1 MISYYISLNFILFVS
16 AQNELY
22 KGYKVYNI
30 KFNSEQQQNTFKTLN
45 NGVIDFWRAPCFK
58 HGVVGQAM
66 VPPTHVDWWED
77 ILQDLGVEREIW
89 VEDVYG
95 YLANS
100 NIIKLS
106 EDTFD
111 FNGYYRYEKILEYMQ
126 KLELEHQNSPNF
138 NVELINGGSTD
149 EGRPLVYIKLSRTS
163 SAPKPVVI
171 IEGGINPREWITV
184 PAALNVVDKLIE
196 QERFLD
202 NFDWII
208 APVVN
213 PDGYEYTH
221 TNLRFWSKNRSIR
234 SNLGAICPGV
244 NINRNFDIDW
254 GVSSASSSPCSHIY
268 AGIEPFSEPESRF
281 LKSILEEYKETLTL
295 YFSLQN
301 TGGFLAYPWHYEK
314 AASGMFRQHYLLGL
328 DMIKAMGD
336 NYTQDVGSI
345 AYGDRISG
353 TSSDYMAI
361 NEVLYAFNIDAAPR
375 GSEGVEVAVEDIGI
389 FIDKVWQAIRIAA
402 NNFIP

>member
-1 MISYYISLNFILFVS
+1 MDM
-16 AQNELY
+16 
-22 KGYKVYNI
+22 NI
-30 KFNSEQQQNTFKTLN
+30 HIQ
-45 NGVIDFWRAPCFK
+45 I
-58 HGVVGQAM
+58 
-66 VPPTHVDWWED
+66 
-77 ILQDLGVEREIW
+77 
-89 VEDVYG
+89 
-95 YLANS
+95 
-100 NIIKLS
+100 
-106 EDTFD
+106 
-111 FNGYYRYEKILEYMQ
+111 
-126 KLELEHQNSPNF
+126 
-138 NVELINGGSTD
+138 
-149 EGRPLVYIKLSRTS
+149 
-163 SAPKPVVI
+163 
-171 IEGGINPREWITV
+171 
-184 PAALNVVDKLIE
+184 
-196 QERFLD
+196 
-202 NFDWII
+202 
-208 APVVN
+208 
-213 PDGYEYTH
+213 
-221 TNLRFWSKNRSIR
+221 SIR